1 MFNLWNSLQV
11 VQRSCGCP
19 ILGGFQGQAG
29 WGPGQ
34 PDLVLEIMVSNA
46 DCSRVGWK

>member
-34 PDLVLEIMVSNA
+34 PD
-46 DCSRVGWK
+46 VGGNQLMSGELKLDDL